1 MELKRVCKDCE
12 ILKPIYEFETLK
24 VKNKNKNK
32 TGYEYRRYDCK
43 QCRSIKAAS
52 NRYKITFE
60 EVKKL
65 KETEN
70 CEICNIDLKWSDR
83 YIDHNHN
90 NGKVRGI
97 LCPRC
102 NSTLELFE
110 QSKHLIE
117 PSLNYL
123 KKYEKERNKV

>member
-1 MELKRVCKDCE
+1 MTKKCKCCNEEKHIDDYPAY
-12 ILKPIYEFETLK
+12 KM
-24 VKNKNKNK
+24 NKHGPYFRN
-32 TGYEYRRYDCK
+32 ECK
-43 QCRSIKAAS
+43 KCRSIKAAGW
-52 NRYKITFE
+52 RYKLSFD

-65 KETEN
+65 KETKN

-83 YIDHNHN
+83 YIDHNHV
-90 NGKVRGI
+90 NGNVRGI

-117 PSLNYL
+117 PSFNYL
-123 KKYEKERNKV
+123 KKYGYNGGVI